1 MTTPQRATVHEYAAW
16 ILAALA
22 TIVVL
27 QVKLLPALIAGLLVH
42 QLVHTLAPFF
52 AGRLPGMRAREL
64 AVGLVVLIV
73 VGAITAI
80 CLGVTAFM
88 QSEGGSF
95 AALLAKMA
103 EIIDSTRSTLPGW
116 AADFVPQD
124 NDAIRERA
132 SGWLREH
139 SAELQLI
146 GKETGHTF
154 AHILIG
160 MVIGGMASL
169 HDASRTENVGPLG
182 GALAERILRLAHAFR
197 RVVFAQVRISALN
210 TVFTTLY
217 LAVVLPLLGIHL
229 PLTKTMIVVT
239 FVAGLLPVIGNLIS
253 NTVIFVVSLA
263 HSPGVA
269 VASLFYLVIIHKLE
283 YFLNARIVGSEIKAR
298 PWEILSAMLLMESTF
313 GLAGLIAAP
322 ICYAWLKDELSSRG
336 QV

>member
-139 SAELQLI
+139 SVNCNLSARKPGI
-146 GKETGHTF
+146 P
-154 AHILIG
+154 
-160 MVIGGMASL
+160 
-169 HDASRTENVGPLG
+169 SRT
-182 GALAERILRLAHAFR
+182 
-197 RVVFAQVRISALN
+197 S
-210 TVFTTLY
+210 
-217 LAVVLPLLGIHL
+217 
-229 PLTKTMIVVT
+229 
-239 FVAGLLPVIGNLIS
+239 
-253 NTVIFVVSLA
+253 
-263 HSPGVA
+263 
-269 VASLFYLVIIHKLE
+269 
-283 YFLNARIVGSEIKAR
+283 
-298 PWEILSAMLLMESTF
+298 
-313 GLAGLIAAP
+313 
-322 ICYAWLKDELSSRG
+322 
-336 QV
+336 